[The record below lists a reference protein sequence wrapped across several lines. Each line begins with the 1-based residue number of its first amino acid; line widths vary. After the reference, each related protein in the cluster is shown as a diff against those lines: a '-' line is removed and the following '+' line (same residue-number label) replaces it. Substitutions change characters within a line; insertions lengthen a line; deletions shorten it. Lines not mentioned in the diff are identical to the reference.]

1 MSARPASLVEHDAT
15 FDEQHP
21 GAFDEPCPPVGEAP
35 VGEAN
40 ENNAGAI
47 GERKAGLI
55 ASIRNGLLSL
65 SDSLSRYKSTMDEVN
80 SWHHDV
86 WSSGRPGMGSRPDA
100 RVPLSTTAEIIS
112 EADEL
117 LTEATVRED
126 ANGDA
131 MLRLETSTILPQR
144 VVVRSSADE
153 ADRTATVKWTSGASA
168 IIKFD

>member
-1 MSARPASLVEHDAT
+1 MSARPASLVEHDAA

-21 GAFDEPCPPVGEAP
+21 GALDEPCPPVGEA
-35 VGEAN
+35 V

-65 SDSLSRYKSTMDEVN
+65 SRYKSTMDEVN
-80 SWHHDV
+80 SWHRDV
-86 WSSGRPGMGSRPDA
+86 WNSGRPGMGSRAEA

-112 EADEL
+112 EADEM

-126 ANGDA
+126 ASGDA